1 MAPKETKAITTTE
14 QSRRWLSLREAADF
28 LGIHYTTLRT
38 WADRG
43 EIPTFRTPG
52 GHRRFDL
59 GDLRRFLE
67 ERVTQA
73 RPVDVE
79 GVVEYAVSQVRQV
92 MAQLPEEETGWREK
106 LSEKERSRK
115 REQGRRMFA
124 LAMNFVMRPSQ
135 REAILEDGRTLGRR
149 YGVEAAQQGMSLVEA
164 SRAVQ
169 FFRRQLLESVRRDD
183 ILDQEDLLIRKLL
196 TQFLDEILY
205 AMLEGYESVLA
216 QRGHQLTG

>member
-1 MAPKETKAITTTE
+1 MASKESKAITTSE
-14 QSRRWLSLREAADF
+14 QGRRWLSLREAADF

-92 MAQLPEEETGWREK
+92 MAQLPQEERGWREK
-106 LSEKERSRK
+106 LGEEERARK

-135 REAILEDGRTLGRR
+135 RETILEDGRALGRR
-149 YGVEAAQQGMSLVEA
+149 YGVEAAQGGMSLVEA
-164 SRAVQ
+164 GRAVQ
-169 FFRRQLLESVRRDD
+169 FFRRQLLESVRRDE
-183 ILDQEDLLIRKLL
+183 ILDSEDLQIRKLL
-196 TQFLDEILY
+196 TVFLDEVLY
-205 AMLEGYESVLA
+205 AMLEGYESVLIGE
-216 QRGHQLTG
+216 QKLLKG